1 MINLKKDVIRR
12 EAIKLIHQRK
22 SYPIISLL
30 LEERFEYKVNPRTL
44 RRWHA
49 RFDQGNWNLK
59 DKSTKPKMIHYKF
72 TDKDVQGVIRIRK
85 LTGWDSKRIRK
96 LLEQKGI
103 CMSESYIEGVIRKA
117 NLQRYSKMKGKR
129 LKWVRWERRHPN
141 SLWQLD
147 GSGDENHGWILPVID
162 DCSRYC
168 LGIALIKSMTTEA
181 VTTFLENLFKKHG
194 KPREILTDNG
204 PEYKDQFDKWCE
216 KHEIKHIRSAM
227 HKPTTLG
234 KVERFHQTIDKEL
247 AYCNNDLEYF
257 RYRYNHI
264 RPHWSLDLLTPANV
278 YFAFHKLF

>member
-1 MINLKKDVIRR
+1 MKKELIVK
-12 EAIKLIHQRK
+12 EAIKLRLAGK
-22 SYPIISLL
+22 
-30 LEERFEYKVNPRTL
+30 RFPVICIYLRELYGYKAHPKTIK
-44 RRWHA
+44 RWYNKFTSKEDWDF
-49 RFDQGNWNLK
+49 R
-59 DKSTKPKMIHYKF
+59 DKSRRPKKINFKF
-72 TDKDVQGVIRIRK
+72 TQQDKKELIDLRK
-85 LTGWDSKRIRK
+85 MTGWNSITLKRALERRNIFMSK
-96 LLEQKGI
+96 
-103 CMSESYIEGVIRKA
+103 SYIELVLRQN
-117 NLQRYSKMKGKR
+117 NLQRDSKMKGKR

-181 VTTFLENLFKKHG
+181 VTTFLESLFKKHG

-247 AYCNNDLEYF
+247 SYCRNDLEYF
-257 RYRYNHI
+257 RYRYNHV
-264 RPHWSLDLLTPANV
+264 RPHWSLDLGTPAEV